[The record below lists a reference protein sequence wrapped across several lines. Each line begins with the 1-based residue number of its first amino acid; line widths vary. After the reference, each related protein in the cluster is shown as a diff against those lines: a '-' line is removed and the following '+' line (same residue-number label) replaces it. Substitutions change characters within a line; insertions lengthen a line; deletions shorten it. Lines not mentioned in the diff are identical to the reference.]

1 MKLMEPPPRLYT
13 YKGLFTESRS
23 LDLTLKIVSTVLSFL
38 VFLFLIAWRI
48 SKRHYNNP
56 PIDKRLRFNS
66 FNDLCQNGS
75 FSLTSLYASRR
86 QKFPLVRGYLN
97 KQKVLFVEDW
107 KVITLYN
114 QFPLL
119 DLHYS
124 SAPESFRRKWCGL
137 MIADDTLQFRSELI
151 ELVLLA
157 FNSLPIKIFERTGHL
172 GADPQLLGSILVST
186 NNCARFEKRLDIWIC
201 SVYSEVFFFGPSEI
215 FCETASD
222 NTFRFGREKF
232 ILDLRKCIISLES
245 LHTHGNFIEKSN
257 VFKAI
262 LQPFLNNPSTHNT
275 NELVTMFHSLINPLI
290 HYYLDKFL
298 NSKERKENTNNP
310 DGNLEYLQRSEKPT
324 NLLLQLINTYHY
336 LKEEGSSNEFLTLT
350 HIIHLLGE
358 CCLIT
363 RYTMNKTLKTLL
375 TILAIKPKWQDNVRK
390 ECKQYL
396 EIQYNHKTQRS
407 ASLCSHPLS
416 HLCMSLEHTKCLVWT
431 KALIQETLRLCV
443 PGWPFGCLRQALR
456 DGEILNQDIAEGE
469 LVLFDEPSY
478 YSDPDLWA
486 ADETGEG
493 PTKYQPHRVF
503 DPNRFIE
510 KLPIAG
516 NSTMLELSLPAHWAR
531 NVFQRYTVCVPYQF
545 IYLMLTTT
553 LVHFFGTAW
562 ESYLTDDQIKPDY
575 TDDFLIWSNDLPK
588 ADLRINLP

>member
-1 MKLMEPPPRLYT
+1 MEPPPRLYT

-75 FSLTSLYASRR
+75 FSLTSFYASRR
-86 QKFPLVRGYLN
+86 QKFPLVRGYVN

-124 SAPESFRRKWCGL
+124 SAPKSFRRKWCGL

-275 NELVTMFHSLINPLI
+275 NELITMLHSLINPLI

-298 NSKERKENTNNP
+298 NSEERKENTNNP

-336 LKEEGSSNEFLTLT
+336 LKEEGGSNEFLTLT

-390 ECKQYL
+390 ECKQFL

-493 PTKYQPHRVF
+493 PTKYQPHGVF

-588 ADLRINLP
+588 ADLRINFP